1 MDNVTRLLMQ
11 GAAGAGSKTYVDDVF
26 STYLYDGTAGSQ
38 SINNG
43 IDLSGE
49 GGMTWIKTRTQ
60 NFEPVLFDTARGAQK
75 VIRSDVTTGELT
87 YADGL
92 TSFNNNGFTLGAD
105 TSRGCVNQDGSG
117 WDYLSW
123 SFRKQKGFFDIVTYT
138 GNGVAGREIAHS
150 LGSVPGC
157 IMVKNISDSYE
168 WAVYHKS
175 LGGTKNLQL
184 SANGAAMTNQYFWNN
199 TNPTATHFTT
209 GLSTDTNKNGDNY
222 VAYIFAGGEST
233 AATAVSVDFDGSSDY
248 LSIAD
253 SSDFTLGSG
262 DFTFEAWIKIDALN
276 PNGAGWLTDWNN
288 GALGW
293 FFGTTVIGGAGTNRF
308 IFGWSDTGSNI
319 NTIDSGHTVKADGQ
333 FHHYSVTRSG
343 TTLYFFLDGNL
354 IKTNAGV
361 TESFNNPSGAIAIGQ
376 NPDVGGTDWL
386 LDGKIS
392 NLRLVKGTCLYTTS
406 FRPPT
411 EPLTSITNTVLLCCN
426 NSSVT
431 GSTVTP
437 STITSVGSP
446 TASTDSPFDDPAG
459 FNFGEGGDQNLIK
472 TGSYLGNGSTTAR
485 EIYLGWE
492 PQWILVKCAENT
504 ESWVLFDSMR
514 GIVTGGND
522 FFVEPNDNGAENT
535 FQNWIELTPTGFKI
549 ITGNHQVNQ
558 NNKTYIYTCIR
569 RPDGY
574 VGKPA
579 EVGTDVFAMDYGN
592 SSSIIPTF
600 DSGFPVDFGFYR
612 IPTQAQDFTE
622 GARLTGI
629 KYLLT
634 NAANNEADNSYHLW
648 DSNVG
653 WSKGH
658 SNSYLSWMWKR
669 HAGFD
674 VVTYTGLGGTLA
686 GYAHNLNKIPEMM
699 WVKRRDSTN
708 PWSVYHKGLNAGN
721 SPEGYGIQLNT
732 SNAEA
737 SSTTRWA
744 STAPTST
751 HFFAGGNTGTNNADS
766 TYIAMLFASVAG
778 ISKVGYY
785 DGTGSG
791 LTITT
796 GFSPRFV
803 ILKRIDASGN
813 WYVLDTTRGW
823 GSGNDKH
830 IQLNETNADSDFDF
844 GAPTATG
851 FTLTVHNGY
860 NGSGGKYIYYAH
872 A

>member
-11 GAAGAGSKTYVDDVF
+11 GAAGAAGGGTYVDEVF

-75 VIRSDVTTGELT
+75 VIRSDVTTGEIT

-157 IMVKNISDSYE
+157 IMVKNLSDSYE

-184 SANGAAMTNQYFWNN
+184 SAMGAAMTNQYFWNN

-233 AATAVSVDFDGSSDY
+233 ADTARSVDFDGSSDY

-253 SSDFTLGSG
+253 SSDFALGSG

-276 PNGAGWLTDWNN
+276 NSGAGWLTDWNN

-293 FFGTTVIGGAGTNRF
+293 FFGTTATGGVANRF

-343 TTLYFFLDGNL
+343 TTLYFFVDGNL

-361 TESFNNPSGAIAIGQ
+361 TESFYNPSGAIAVGQ
-376 NPDVGGTDWL
+376 NPDVGGSAWL

-504 ESWVLFDSMR
+504 EAWVLFDSMR

-522 FFVEPNDNGAENT
+522 YFVEPNDNGSENT

-558 NNKTYIYTCIR
+558 GSKTYIYTCIR

-574 VGKPA
+574 VGKPPEA
-579 EVGTDVFAMDYGN
+579 GTEVFAMDVGN
-592 SSSIIPTF
+592 GSSTIPAF
-600 DSGFPVDFGFYR
+600 DSGFPVDFGLTKN
-612 IPTQAQDFTE
+612 PTSGGDWYTV
-622 GARLTGI
+622 ARLLGGNH
-629 KYLLT
+629 LVNSGT
-634 NAANNEADNSYHLW
+634 NTISNSNW
-648 DSNVG
+648 TKWGSNVG
-653 WSKGH
+653 EGVSWS
-658 SNSYLSWMWKR
+658 SAYQSWMWKR

-674 VVTYTGLGGTLA
+674 VVAYEGNGVGGLGRQILHGMNSAPQMIITKATDVSYEWPVWHTGLSAIGNNLRLNDSYAELSANNNIYGGTGNALPTTDHWTVGSHSLVNA
-686 GYAHNLNKIPEMM
+686 NGNKYL
-699 WVKRRDSTN
+699 S
-708 PWSVYHKGLNAGN
+708 L
-721 SPEGYGIQLNT
+721 
-732 SNAEA
+732 
-737 SSTTRWA
+737 
-744 STAPTST
+744 
-751 HFFAGGNTGTNNADS
+751 
-766 TYIAMLFASVAG
+766 LFASVEG
-778 ISKVGYY
+778 ISKVGSY
-785 DGTGSG
+785 SG
-791 LTITT
+791 PGGVVTITT
-796 GFSPRFV
+796 GFQPRFIMV
-803 ILKRIDASGN
+803 KKKSGAGG
-813 WYVLDTTRGW
+813 WHVFDTTRGM
-823 GSGNDKH
+823 GSGNDPLLY
-830 IQLNETNADSDFDF
+830 LNTN
-844 GAPTATG
+844 GAQITVDYVTPSSTG
-851 FTLTVHNGY
+851 WSTT
-860 NGSGGKYIYYAH
+860 SGNLSEGDYIYYAH